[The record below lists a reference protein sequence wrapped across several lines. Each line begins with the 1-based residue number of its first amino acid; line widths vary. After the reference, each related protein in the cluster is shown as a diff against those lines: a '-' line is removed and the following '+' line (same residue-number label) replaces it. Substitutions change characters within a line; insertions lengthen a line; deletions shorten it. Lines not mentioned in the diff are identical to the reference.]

1 MEAGTGVLGISW
13 LIFDRADSGVVLPEA
28 VCCAFSAPEGVVFG
42 GIDVDDGS
50 NEMERSS
57 VGDDRGV
64 VRVDPTRT
72 TVRQGVVPRRDIDFG
87 VLLIVEGGVLGWS
100 PVETSV
106 DVNFPGSLLLGTD
119 SGVSRGI
126 IGF

>member
-1 MEAGTGVLGISW
+1 MDTIQ
-13 LIFDRADSGVVLPEA
+13 SG
-28 VCCAFSAPEGVVFG
+28 FTIQSTVFG

-72 TVRQGVVPRRDIDFG
+72 IVRQGVYQIIKKGGSKLGHQPTWI
-87 VLLIVEGGVLGWS
+87 LLNTSS
-100 PVETSV
+100 PLIKLTQHI
-106 DVNFPGSLLLGTD
+106 N
-119 SGVSRGI
+119 I
-126 IGF
+126 ITRNWAYNYEEQKH